1 MAKIFS
7 PNTQYTGLSAS
18 ILFVNGVG
26 ETSDPNLL
34 EWFRDHG
41 YIVEEETT
49 EESVASNDEPDTPKP
64 IEEMT
69 LPELKEYA
77 EKNQIDLKGLTKK
90 DDILAAIQGASNGS
104 VSE

>member
-18 ILFVNGVG
+18 VMFINGVG

-41 YIVEEETT
+41 YIVEEEAM
-49 EESVASNDEPDTPKP
+49 EEPAAFGPKP
-64 IEEMT
+64 LEDMT
-69 LPELKEYA
+69 LAELKEYA

-90 DDILAAIQGASNGS
+90 DEILDVIQGASNGS

>member
-1 MAKIFS
+1 MAKIYA

-18 ILFVNGVG
+18 VMFINGVG

-49 EESVASNDEPDTPKP
+49 EEPAAFGPTPF
-64 IEEMT
+64 EDMT
-69 LPELKEYA
+69 LAELKEYA

-90 DDILAAIQGASNGS
+90 DDILAAIQGVASNGT